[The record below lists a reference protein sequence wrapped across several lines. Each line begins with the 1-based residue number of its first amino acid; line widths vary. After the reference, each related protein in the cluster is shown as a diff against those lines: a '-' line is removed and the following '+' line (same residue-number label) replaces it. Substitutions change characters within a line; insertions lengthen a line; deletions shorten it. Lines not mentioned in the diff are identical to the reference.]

1 MPRIFAHPHHKQR
14 GFSLI
19 ECLIAL
25 LIMTIGLLGNAALQA
40 QLSKESAKSDDR
52 VKATNLAKILYGQ
65 MVSDASNLAN
75 YAYPGSGTAS
85 SAASWA
91 VEVKKLPGAIDPT
104 VSVAADG
111 TCLITIQWSMPQ
123 DNSVNTYSVPF
134 KVDKTL

>member
-1 MPRIFAHPHHKQR
+1 MRRISARARKQR

-25 LIMTIGLLGNAALQA
+25 LIMTVGLLGNAALQS

-65 MVSDASNLAN
+65 MVSDASNLAS
-75 YAYPGSGTAS
+75 YVYPGTGSW
-85 SAASWA
+85 AASWA
-91 VEVKKLPGAIDPT
+91 VEVKNLPGAIDPA

-123 DNSVNTYSVPF
+123 DNVVNTYSVSF

>member
-1 MPRIFAHPHHKQR
+1 MQRISVRKQR

-40 QLSKESAKSDDR
+40 QLSKESAKSDNR
-52 VKATNLAKILYGQ
+52 VKATNLAKMLYGQ
-65 MVSDASNLAN
+65 MVSDASNLSS
-75 YAYPGSGTAS
+75 YVYPGTGSW
-85 SAASWA
+85 AASWA
-91 VEVKKLPGAIDPT
+91 VQVKLLPGAIDPT

-123 DNSVNTYSVPF
+123 DSIVNTYSVPF